1 MIGAV
6 SLIILVLFLNTAYY
20 RWGFYIDFRPDKE
33 PDTFTTVSGKEILV
47 DEGKGPKPFEIKGVD
62 LGAGIPG
69 HFATEYAIDKET
81 YLRWF
86 RMIQD
91 MGANTIRVY
100 TILSSDFYEAVY
112 EYNRDNPEPLY
123 IIHGVWVND
132 YIQNSHVDAFDDSF
146 LKTFKEDCRTLV
158 DIIHG
163 RKKMNLGYSTS
174 NASGSYTKDISRWVL
189 GYIMGVEWEDVTVAY
204 TDHMRRENSSY
215 RGEYMYTTED
225 ATPFEAMLAEAGDQ
239 IIMYESKKYKEQR
252 LVAFSNWPTTDP
264 MDYPEEINQL
274 FMKCA

>member
-1 MIGAV
+1 MKKFLIGAV

-91 MGANTIRVY
+91 MGANTIGV
-100 TILSSDFYEAVY
+100 LS
-112 EYNRDNPEPLY
+112 L
-123 IIHGVWVND
+123 IH
-132 YIQNSHVDAFDDSF
+132 I
-146 LKTFKEDCRTLV
+146 
-158 DIIHG
+158 
-163 RKKMNLGYSTS
+163 
-174 NASGSYTKDISRWVL
+174 
-189 GYIMGVEWEDVTVAY
+189 
-204 TDHMRRENSSY
+204 
-215 RGEYMYTTED
+215 
-225 ATPFEAMLAEAGDQ
+225 
-239 IIMYESKKYKEQR
+239 
-252 LVAFSNWPTTDP
+252 
-264 MDYPEEINQL
+264 
-274 FMKCA
+274 